1 MSSQFKITT
10 WEGHDTMQLRTAI
23 SSLFLDKDD
32 VEKLREHFRNESG
45 KRNECDVVNDSKMK
59 KLVPG
64 VDIIVL

>member
-1 MSSQFKITT
+1 M
-10 WEGHDTMQLRTAI
+10 LRNYENI
-23 SSLFLDKDD
+23 LEMK
-32 VEKLREHFRNESG
+32 RG